1 MATANL
7 SDFFRRLTRGMAA
20 KALGDHSD
28 RQLVERALAGRDDAA
43 FQAIVQ
49 RHGPMVYRV
58 CWRALQKSQDTED
71 AFQATFLVLVQR
83 LRTVRKHAS
92 LASWLHGV
100 AHRVALKAKSQSV
113 ARRRHEHQASRSD
126 TLPPDDVTLGELRA
140 ALDFE
145 LSQLPDKWRL
155 PLILCYLEGRMQDES
170 ARQLGWSKSTL
181 RRRLEEA
188 RTVLG
193 RRLNRRGIACPT
205 ALSAMLL
212 SDSIASAAPV
222 PGLVASTVEAAAG
235 VAAGKTVAT
244 ATSAKVAA
252 LTEGVLKT
260 MLLSKLQVATAV
272 FVVLAGVGVGAG
284 RILYD
289 TQAAG
294 KAPEPQEERAKT
306 DRQPTAT
313 IDGLVGG
320 KKVQPDP
327 MSVEPGAETAAKLLA
342 ASNLTDFWGAP
353 QNRPIDKADW
363 QQEVAAGIEKMR
375 PHLRIQFGKP
385 RQIEGK
391 LNGENAKF
399 KVSEVV
405 FFEPGEA
412 GPVCL
417 WARDGAKYYFAN
429 QIAGHEEMV
438 KWLGKVTTT
447 IDGVVDG
454 KKVQPD
460 PMSVEPGA
468 EAAVNLL
475 IASNLTDFLN
485 PGQQIDK
492 AIWQQEV
499 ATGIEKKRPYVRIQ
513 FGTPKQIE
521 GKLNGGNAKFK
532 VSEVVFFEPD
542 VDGPVCLW
550 ARDGDKHYFANQ
562 IAGHEEMVRWL
573 GKVQGR

>member
-1 MATANL
+1 MARANL

-20 KALGDHSD
+20 EMLADHSD
-28 RQLVERALAGRDDAA
+28 RQLVERALAERDQAA
-43 FQAIVQ
+43 FQAIVL

-58 CWRALQKSQDTED
+58 CWRVLQQPQDAED
-71 AFQATFLVLVQR
+71 AFQATFLVLVQK
-83 LRTVRKHAS
+83 LRTLRKHAS

-100 AHRVALKAKSQSV
+100 AHRVALKAKFQAA
-113 ARRRHEHQASRSD
+113 ARRRHEHQAPLAD
-126 TLPPDDVTLGELRA
+126 TRPPDDVTWGELRA
-140 ALDFE
+140 VLDFE

-155 PLILCYLEGRMQDES
+155 PLILCYLEGRTQDES
-170 ARQLGWSKSTL
+170 ANQLGWSKSTL

-188 RTVLG
+188 RTALG

-205 ALSAMLL
+205 ALSAILL

-272 FVVLAGVGVGAG
+272 FVILAGVGVGAG

-289 TQAAG
+289 SQTTG
-294 KAPEPQEERAKT
+294 KAQEERAKT

-327 MSVEPGAETAAKLLA
+327 MSVEPGAEAAAKLLA

-353 QNRPIDKADW
+353 QNRPFDKADW

-447 IDGVVDG
+447 IDGLVGG

-460 PMSVEPGA
+460 PMSVELGA

-475 IASNLTDFLN
+475 TASNLTDFLN

-513 FGTPKQIE
+513 FGKPKQIE
-521 GKLNGGNAKFK
+521 GKLNGGNAKFR

-542 VDGPVCLW
+542 VDGPVCFW
-550 ARDGDKHYFANQ
+550 ARDGDKYYFANQ
-562 IAGHEEMVRWL
+562 IAGHEEMVKWL